1 MGKTFRP
8 DAAEREANEIAF
20 RFQNS
25 NDVMG
30 DMSRAYHVDFS
41 NIRIHTDGAADSKVK
56 AAGKD
61 ALAKGNDLF
70 FGKGIFESND
80 PGSKGLLAH
89 ELAHTMQQGAAQGGE
104 GAVSEM
110 APMGAEQGGKLW
122 DWFKGLFGGKKEP
135 EMEIS
140 EPTLMDNPTAPGFD
154 GYRINTDDPYDG
166 KRRFM
171 STQSRAIYQMA
182 QSATP
187 EQLRTD
193 PQLRA
198 LILNDY
204 KTNMA
209 KRLEKY
215 EGADYS
221 SMFSAVFRG
230 DSAGEMKTFNK
241 LMGASLPEN
250 LAFEMG
256 DIYDEGKQ
264 ESVDAMLRHGAD
276 RISNDPVMME
286 ILQAGVEGIGNSSHF
301 SGENAH
307 KQSEMMMNN
316 VALRGISPI
325 LYNASGDQSLEEKQR
340 KHYLKASAAI
350 QKEVNGGKSAGAGI
364 FRRLLDRFRR

>member
-41 NIRIHTDGAADSKVK
+41 NIKIHTDGAADSKVK

-89 ELAHTMQQGAAQGGE
+89 ELAHTMQQGAAEGGE

-110 APMGAEQGGKLW
+110 APMGAEQGGRIR

-140 EPTLMDNPTAPGFD
+140 EPTLADDPTAPGFR
-154 GYRINTDDPYDG
+154 GYQTHHSGSSDDQS
-166 KRRFM
+166 RTFM
-171 STQSRAIYQMA
+171 SSQSRAIYQMV
-182 QSATP
+182 QNATP

-193 PQLRA
+193 PKLRE

-204 KTNMA
+204 KTNMS
-209 KRLEKY
+209 KRLQNY
-215 EGADYS
+215 EDKSYMS
-221 SMFSAVFRG
+221 TFSEVFRSSG
-230 DSAGEMKTFNK
+230 AGELKTLNM
-241 LMGASLPEN
+241 LLDANMPEN
-250 LAFEMG
+250 LVFQMG
-256 DIYDEGKQ
+256 DIYDGTQ
-264 ESVDAMLRHGAD
+264 GSVGAMLQHGAEQ
-276 RISNDPVMME
+276 IGENDDLME
-286 ILQAGVEGIGNSSHF
+286 ILQEGMKGFAGSSHF
-301 SGENAH
+301 TGENAH
-307 KQSEMMMNN
+307 RQSEMMMNN
-316 VALRGISPI
+316 LMLRYMGPK
-325 LYNASGDQSLEEKQR
+325 LGTFQGDQDKR
-340 KHYLKASAAI
+340 KKYQQASIAM
-350 QKEVNGGKSAGAGI
+350 QKEANLGKSAGAGF
-364 FRRLLDRFRR
+364 FRRLLDGFRV